1 MKKLAILMALILCIS
16 CTLLVACGGN
26 EGNQETEPSTDSST
40 EVATDAPDTG
50 DTDEPDETDDGTVE
64 TDDGTVETDDAGDE
78 DEEVEVGEI
87 DSSKDAYADDIY
99 NGTTPEVIG

>member
-40 EVATDAPDTG
+40 EVVTDAPDRH
-50 DTDEPDETDDGTVE
+50 D
-64 TDDGTVETDDAGDE
+64 
-78 DEEVEVGEI
+78 
-87 DSSKDAYADDIY
+87 
-99 NGTTPEVIG
+99 

>member
-1 MKKLAILMALILCIS
+1 MKKLAIFMALILFIS

-26 EGNQETEPSTDSST
+26 EGNQEPEPSTDSST
-40 EVATDAPDTG
+40 EVVTDAPDTG
-50 DTDEPDETDDGTVE
+50 DTDEPDE